1 MNLHFVFRITQE
13 GTDSSNGSSI
23 VFENSGQP
31 EGKENQVTLENFAVK
46 PSTSKEDVDRA
57 VCPKNIRNPQN
68 FVPCVFLGKPRT
80 AGSKCPAATWDN
92 SAISEDGL
100 SQNRLELN
108 NNSYIDVDSP
118 ELSEKQTNEV

>member
-1 MNLHFVFRITQE
+1 MNLHAFRNTQK
-13 GTDSSNGSSI
+13 GSDSSSGSSI

-31 EGKENQVTLENFAVK
+31 ETKENQVTQESFSVK
-46 PSTSKEDVDRA
+46 PSTSKEEVDRA
-57 VCPKNIRNPQN
+57 VCPKNKRNPQN

-80 AGSKCPAATWDN
+80 AVNKCPAATWDN
-92 SAISEDGL
+92 SGISEDGL
-100 SQNRLELN
+100 SHNRLELN